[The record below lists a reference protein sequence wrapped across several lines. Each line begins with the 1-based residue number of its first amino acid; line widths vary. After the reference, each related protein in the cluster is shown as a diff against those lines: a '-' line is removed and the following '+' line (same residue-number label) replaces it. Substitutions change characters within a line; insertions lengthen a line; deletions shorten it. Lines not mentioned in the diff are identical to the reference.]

1 MLINPQEFWSA
12 GNWSKNAVDDGLSI
26 IVYVDGGVVAL
37 WRINVNKRETSGEMW
52 LLIGQF
58 YCRLRGVGGAN

>member
-12 GNWSKNAVDDGLSI
+12 GNLSKNAVDDGLSI

-37 WRINVNKRETSGEMW
+37 
-52 LLIGQF
+52 
-58 YCRLRGVGGAN
+58 

>member
-1 MLINPQEFWSA
+1 VTKNGVIMLINPQEFWSA

-37 WRINVNKRETSGEMW
+37 
-52 LLIGQF
+52 
-58 YCRLRGVGGAN
+58 